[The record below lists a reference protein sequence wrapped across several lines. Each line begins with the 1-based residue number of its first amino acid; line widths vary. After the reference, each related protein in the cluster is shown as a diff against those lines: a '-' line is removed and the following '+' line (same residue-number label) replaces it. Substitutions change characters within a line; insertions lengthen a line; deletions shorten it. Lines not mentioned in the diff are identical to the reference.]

1 MASRLSTKELLYIFT
16 ILLSIIL
23 SACVASAIPASIPIS
38 ATATAQPTSTQTPI
52 PTEDIA
58 TQKQKI
64 WDEFLHGAA
73 AYNKL
78 VEQEKLLGNIQT
90 SHNSETG
97 RVTFT
102 FTGASDKKIRAA
114 YDELISQLQ
123 ALDVRYLAL
132 YKQDYN
138 PTPFPTFNTKEEA
151 LKFYYQVMQED
162 QDWLDKQSNAEN
174 VLKIY
179 DPDRES
185 YESYLTFEQRDGLLL
200 RNEALDKLRMNAE
213 LSPELLAKHKVIAE
227 KLDGGFVVSNEI
239 DGRPYYRNDVTLFQ
253 YKTQKNYYLLN
264 ADGAI
269 IEITPID
276 QTTSTQLVLSV
287 GSATAQPA
295 PNMPLTQNQLEQ
307 QARAFINLIA
317 PGTNVDALT
326 PSVGSKVKDFFFKWE
341 DQTKPP
347 LDGGGFPFI
356 QVAIN
361 TNGEM
366 LNYIN
371 TLPLSR

>member
-1 MASRLSTKELLYIFT
+1 MLSTQKSLFIFI

-23 SACVASAIPASIPIS
+23 SACVASAIPISVPIS
-38 ATATAQPTSTQTPI
+38 ATATVQPTSTQAPT
-52 PTEDIA
+52 PTEDLA
-58 TQKQKI
+58 TQRQEI
-64 WDEFLHGAA
+64 WDEFLHDAA

-78 VEQEKLLGNIQT
+78 VEQEKLLWKIQT

-97 RVTFT
+97 RDTCT
-102 FTGASDKKIRAA
+102 YTGASDKKIRAA
-114 YDELISQLQ
+114 YNELISKLQ

-138 PTPFPTFNTKEEA
+138 PTPFPIFNTKEEA

-185 YESYLTFEQRDGLLL
+185 YGSYLTFEQWDGLLL

-213 LSPELLAKHKVIAE
+213 LSPELLAKHEALVE
-227 KLDGGFVVSNEI
+227 KLDGGSVVSNEI

-253 YKTQKNYYLLN
+253 YQTQKNYYVLN

-295 PNMPLTQNQLEQ
+295 SNMPLTQNQLEQ

-326 PSVGSKVKDFFFKWE
+326 PSVGSK
-341 DQTKPP
+341 
-347 LDGGGFPFI
+347 
-356 QVAIN
+356 
-361 TNGEM
+361 
-366 LNYIN
+366 
-371 TLPLSR
+371 